1 MSNEELITI
10 LNKLK
15 KDYMDYRGAAFDDHG
30 NLLWAKDD
38 VESWVEGLN
47 TAIKIIKEDN
57 KELIEKLGLDYD
69 SSGTPYWENYNG

>member
-57 KELIEKLGLDYD
+57 KELIEKLGIDYD
-69 SSGTPYWENYNG
+69 DNGTPYWENYNG